1 MKCMFVRARATSAP
15 RKWCCVLAVR
25 RKPADVLTILRSL
38 AAEERGL
45 NAQHQSSS
53 FNEELIREL
62 PDQLRA
68 LRHDPLTYQ
77 ILEVGLAVY
86 TPHGLTA
93 FLTTRQPEFGGQT
106 GLQLVERGQAE
117 RVLAALAADL
127 DGLGY

>member
-1 MKCMFVRARATSAP
+1 M
-15 RKWCCVLAVR
+15 
-25 RKPADVLTILRSL
+25 
-38 AAEERGL
+38 

-53 FNEELIREL
+53 FSEELIREL

-68 LRHDPLTYQ
+68 LRHDSLTYQ
-77 ILEVGLAVY
+77 ILEVGLTVY

-93 FLTTRQPEFGGQT
+93 FLTTRQPEFDGQT